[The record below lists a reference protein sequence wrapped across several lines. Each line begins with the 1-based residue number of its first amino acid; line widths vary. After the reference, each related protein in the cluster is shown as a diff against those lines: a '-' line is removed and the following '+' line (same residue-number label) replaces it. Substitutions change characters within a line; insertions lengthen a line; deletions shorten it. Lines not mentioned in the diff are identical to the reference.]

1 MTDTKL
7 TTLDRLTFAT
17 IVGMS
22 LLPLMALTLGSMV
35 S

>member
-1 MTDTKL
+1 MTESKL
-7 TTLDRLTFAT
+7 TMLDRLTFAM

-22 LLPLMALTLGSMV
+22 LLPLMALTLGGRV